1 MIIDL
6 FIRIESLE
14 YIRGGP
20 LNFITWNISFIFDNI
35 KKIFWI
41 KIEWF
46 YRGRFD
52 IKFFVLNIWYL
63 IYLIYFLIIVLKII
77 EIFRMIKWS
86 GSIVLYI
93 YIFQKQYFMM
103 LNLIRFLCKMFKKT
117 FLLFIKTKY
126 INMHHWKLLLFFF

>member
-1 MIIDL
+1 MIL
-6 FIRIESLE
+6 
-14 YIRGGP
+14 
-20 LNFITWNISFIFDNI
+20 
-35 KKIFWI
+35 
-41 KIEWF
+41 

-93 YIFQKQYFMM
+93 YISKTIFHDAQ
-103 LNLIRFLCKMFKKT
+103 LNTIFV
-117 FLLFIKTKY
+117 
-126 INMHHWKLLLFFF
+126 